1 MKQAICPSNK
11 SRSQFCKLEEFQ
23 LKVKPSPDEKMDT
36 KQASLSWEP
45 SWKGREKEKI
55 NINSG
60 NSDLPLVIYILYNC
74 R

>member
-1 MKQAICPSNK
+1 MN
-11 SRSQFCKLEEFQ
+11 
-23 LKVKPSPDEKMDT
+23 T
-36 KQASLSWEP
+36 KQISLSWEP

-55 NINSG
+55 NSA